1 MSLSRSLEEVHVYY
15 LRESDS
21 NRVPRVDAWR
31 KTGSNKHEMV
41 FFCQET
47 YLTRLD
53 MFENSLLNIIHLK
66 WKGSSS
72 IRSHSDLTLNLYKRV
87 LQRSFQPFHLIL
99 SFLHLIDGL
108 SWFLMERVLMFDEG
122 LVSSCWSIKQEG
134 FECTSNERQR
144 EKRKKNETERV
155 RERMWEWER
164 ERERDR

>member
-1 MSLSRSLEEVHVYY
+1 MPGETRAQISTK
-15 LRESDS
+15 
-21 NRVPRVDAWR
+21 WF
-31 KTGSNKHEMV
+31 

-47 YLTRLD
+47 YLSRLD

-72 IRSHSDLTLNLYKRV
+72 IRSHTDLTLNLYKRV

-122 LVSSCWSIKQEG
+122 LVSSCWPIKQEG
-134 FECTSNERQR
+134 FECASNERQR
-144 EKRKKNETERV
+144 EKRKKIETEKAREN
-155 RERMWEWER
+155 ERMR
-164 ERERDR
+164 ERESESVGVHMKGHFRCVYISCHQSWADVIWGN